1 MVLKFP
7 PSWRFRPPR
16 GEKLHTDQIPD
27 SAVHAF
33 MGMIRKTATQGD
45 LQDYLEHFK
54 RFFCATNGNPHSRSS
69 NAGWA
74 ETDLQTEM
82 FTAAENTPLFIEA
95 FYDAC
100 ESIRSRPGD
109 FFAPDHNMINEI
121 CREHSIGYEIIP
133 PDLKLTGNIATIVPV
148 PERPATLAEKAQEIL
163 QRSLQ
168 NAERLL
174 SEGRGREAV
183 QETLW
188 LLETVATGFRGVDTG
203 TGSIEG
209 KYFNKIVKE
218 LRASY
223 SGKTLDRA
231 LEWMVNLHGYLSSP
245 TGGGVRHGLDLRD
258 GLELSPIEA
267 KLFFNLIRSYVSFL
281 LSEHERLAH

>member
-1 MVLKFP
+1 MVLKFSA
-7 PSWRFRPPR
+7 SWRFRPPHS
-16 GEKLHTDQIPD
+16 EQLHTDQIPD
-27 SAVHAF
+27 GAVHDF

-69 NAGWA
+69 STGWA

-82 FTAAENTPLFIEA
+82 FSAAENAPLFIEA

-109 FFAPDHNMINEI
+109 FFAPDQNMINEI
-121 CREHSIGYEIIP
+121 CRKHSIGYEIIP

-148 PERPATLAEKAQEIL
+148 SERPATLAEKAQEIL

-168 NAERLL
+168 SAEKLL
-174 SEGRGREAV
+174 SEGRSREAV

-245 TGGGVRHGLDLRD
+245 TGGGVRHGLDLKD
-258 GLELSPIEA
+258 GLELSPNEA